1 MAAGD
6 VTVQLVENVTTASLD
21 TALTTLRA
29 SVGAN
34 GKILMEAVNN
44 GQDMFIV
51 GIEEA

>member
-6 VTVQLVENVTTASLD
+6 VTVQLVENVTTTTLD
-21 TALTTLRA
+21 TAITAIRS

-44 GQDMFIV
+44 GLDMFVV